1 MSLIHALSDVVALA
15 PMAPGDPKPA
25 APNWDAPPASPPG
38 METILPEWVGWAKYV
53 AIGAGILGLIACGIM
68 MMVGRRNR
76 SHLSA
81 EGASGLLWV
90 LGGLSVVTLAAG
102 VVPAII
108 T

>member
-15 PMAPGDPKPA
+15 PMADAPKPGTD
-25 APNWDAPPASPPG
+25 WDAPPASPPG
-38 METILPEWVGWAKYV
+38 METVMPEWVGWAKYV
-53 AIGAGILGLIACGIM
+53 AIGAGILGLIACGVM

-102 VVPAII
+102 VVPAIV

>member
-1 MSLIHALSDVVALA
+1 MSLMHALSDVVALA
-15 PMAPGDPKPA
+15 PMDPKPGT
-25 APNWDAPPASPPG
+25 NWDAPPASPPG

-53 AIGAGILGLIACGIM
+53 AIGAGILGLIACGVM

-102 VVPAII
+102 VVPAIV

>member
-1 MSLIHALSDVVALA
+1 MSLMHAVSDVVALA
-15 PMAPGDPKPA
+15 PMAPTPQPTG
-25 APNWDAPPASPPG
+25 WDAPPASPPG

-53 AIGAGILGLIACGIM
+53 AIGAGILGLIACGVM

-102 VVPAII
+102 VVPAIV

>member
-1 MSLIHALSDVVALA
+1 MAAQA
-15 PMAPGDPKPA
+15 PMADPKPKPPA
-25 APNWDAPPASPPG
+25 WDAPPASPPG
-38 METILPEWVGWAKYV
+38 METVMPEWIGWAKYF

-81 EGASGLLWV
+81 EGANGLLWV

-102 VVPAII
+102 VVPGIVGA
-108 T
+108 

>member
-1 MSLIHALSDVVALA
+1 MYLINALTDVVAAA
-15 PMAPGDPKPA
+15 PMAPTPKPT
-25 APNWDAPPASPPG
+25 NWDAPPASPPG
-38 METILPEWVGWAKYV
+38 MESIMPEWVGWAKFF
-53 AIGAGILGLIACGIM
+53 AIGAGILGIIACGIM

-81 EGASGLLWV
+81 EGANGLLWV

-102 VVPAII
+102 VVPAIV